1 MKDSTKNKLVF
12 GAAVV
17 TAAGYFAYKRGTELN
32 AAELEDIA
40 KAMKDLGE
48 DQADKIE
55 ALFHHGKNGSEE
67 LKITTSTSEGNTTYG
82 FGTKYTGLTK
92 ESVSAT
98 LITNK
103 DGQVIG
109 WYYKTGDNTYNV
121 FYQGK
126 QYDNVTGVVDQN
138 GVRFQSGS
146 GDNAQEIFTSNPT
159 TGEVKA
165 GGRVIGKATPPP
177 EDGTKN
183 LDIYRDSNAA
193 KDNIRGYI
201 ETTNGNGWVK
211 DVGFGQHRDDLE
223 TLKNRYLEL
232 INQSTLEGKLDP
244 DLAKKL
250 TAAIEAIDIK
260 GDEIRTVKDFNEA
273 VQKVFGSV
281 EKTGALKKGYEDI
294 CQDFNNSEL
303 VKKINELAGSDVI
316 SSEAI
321 TTLAV
326 AGCIVGAG
334 VLLLKNQD
342 KVKKVVVSLASSFSN
357 KSNDNSHSRY

>member
-17 TAAGYFAYKRGTELN
+17 TAAGYFAHKRGTELN

-40 KAMKDLGE
+40 KAMKELGE
-48 DQADKIE
+48 EQADKID
-55 ALFHHGKNGSEE
+55 ALFHHGKNGSEKLE
-67 LKITTSTSEGNTTYG
+67 ITPPTGGGSTGYA
-82 FGTKYTGLTK
+82 FGTEHTGLTK

-98 LITNK
+98 LITDK

-109 WYYKTGDNTYNV
+109 WYYKKGENTYDV
-121 FYQGK
+121 FYKGK

-138 GVRFQSGS
+138 GVKFQSGS

-159 TGEVKA
+159 TGEVTVA
-165 GGRVIGKATPPP
+165 GKPVGTATPPP

-183 LDIYRDSNAA
+183 LDIYRDSS
-193 KDNIRGYI
+193 DNIRGYI

-211 DVGFGQHRDDLE
+211 DVGYGQHRDDLE
-223 TLKNRYLEL
+223 TLKNQYLEL
-232 INQSTLEGKLDP
+232 INERTLEGSLDP

-250 TAAIEAIDIK
+250 TAAIKAIDTK

-294 CQDFNNSEL
+294 CQDFDNSEL

-316 SSEAI
+316 SSETI

-326 AGCIVGAG
+326 VGCIVGAG